1 VVRYEVC
8 KVSGEWGTCG
18 SVGFGVSRCGAYKV
32 GEEWRKRWRC
42 RVGGLEGVGGIVE
55 CVQGK

>member
-1 VVRYEVC
+1 VVRCEVC
-8 KVSGEWGTCG
+8 KVSGEWGICG

-42 RVGGLEGVGGIVE
+42 RGVGGSRWNCGV
-55 CVQGK
+55 CSR

>member
-42 RVGGLEGVGGIVE
+42 RGVGGSRWNCGV
-55 CVQGK
+55 CSR